1 MQQSRSRQSRNELT
15 HPSAP
20 ISGNTLMN
28 LKLVLVSVV
37 GDGEVRDLDLAMLL
51 NVPVNRLGRLKKAG
65 APAGAAEKPEPD
77 DEQDDATAATIRPN
91 QAILVRLL
99 LKHPEYAP
107 LNMRPGNAEIF
118 EQIAPLMPRTSSNS
132 KKAGKQGNAPL
143 FGRTYVSSYKMLA
156 EAESTSLPVIRLQ
169 LLIVGRLGEMFREL
183 CLKKVQQAAK
193 KVPDYVLQSLKHDAG
208 DRKSTRLN
216 S

>member
-28 LKLVLVSVV
+28 LKLVLESVV
-37 GDGEVRDLDLAMLL
+37 DDGEVRDLDLAMLL

-65 APAGAAEKPEPD
+65 APAGAAETPEPD

-107 LNMRPGNAEIF
+107 LTMRPGNAEMF
-118 EQIAPLMPRTSSNS
+118 ELIAPLMPGTGSN
-132 KKAGKQGNAPL
+132 GK
-143 FGRTYVSSYKMLA
+143 
-156 EAESTSLPVIRLQ
+156 I
-169 LLIVGRLGEMFREL
+169 
-183 CLKKVQQAAK
+183 
-193 KVPDYVLQSLKHDAG
+193 

-216 S
+216 SSHVRISYAVFCLKKKKKRNRDIKKTSIKKKIR